1 MTDFKI
7 GSSHIYILEKPYLS
21 SRITRWKVLLAEYD
35 IIYMTRKVV
44 KESAIPYHLADNTIK
59 DYEPFNFDFLDED
72 VLVVEK
78 EELHWWTMY
87 FDEAVKINGNGAPA
101 VIISLNNEQ
110 YLVLIKLQFECTN
123 NMTGYEA
130 CILRLEV
137 VLKLKIKKLD
147 VYEDSILVIC

>member
-1 MTDFKI
+1 MDPL
-7 GSSHIYILEKPYLS
+7 IYILEKPYLS
-21 SRITRWKVLLAEYD
+21 SRIIRWKVLLAEYD
-35 IIYMTRKVV
+35 IIYMIRKVV
-44 KESAIPYHLADNTIK
+44 KESVIPYHLADNTIK

-78 EELHWWTMY
+78 EKLHWWTMY
-87 FDEAVKINGNGAPA
+87 FDEARKINGNRAPA
-101 VIISLNNEQ
+101 VISSLNKKQ

-123 NMTGYEA
+123 NTTGYEA
-130 CILRLEV
+130 CIIGLEV